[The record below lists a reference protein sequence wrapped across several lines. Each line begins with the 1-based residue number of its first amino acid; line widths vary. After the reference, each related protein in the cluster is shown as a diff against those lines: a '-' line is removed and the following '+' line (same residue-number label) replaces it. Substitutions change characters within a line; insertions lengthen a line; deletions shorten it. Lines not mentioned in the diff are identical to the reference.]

1 MEVITVPYFLV
12 LLEAS
17 TNRKQEEKYRIQHM
31 EFIDSMIEQ
40 NKVLLGGSL
49 GTGLKEMEGAYLSN
63 VRTYAQAE
71 EWALKDPYF
80 EHNVYRAHIIQ
91 WDLVGID
98 KNAIDPLLI
107 L

>member
-1 MEVITVPYFLV
+1 MEVRTVPYFLV

-17 TNRKQEEKYRIQHM
+17 ANRQQEEKYRAQHM

-49 GTGLKEMEGAYLSN
+49 GTGLKEMEGAYLLN

-71 EWALKDPYF
+71 AWVLKDPYV
-80 EHNVYRAHIIQ
+80 EHNIYTTHIIQ

-107 L
+107 